1 MTNIENGDG
10 KEDKPEHEA
19 KDDAAYDPAHGGQGE
34 STGLGAGYLQA
45 VEVFTREEE
54 LALTILSLVMVIVPP
69 QLSLLSSVLFTT
81 SSLTKVTPHTS
92 EIKDFLPVYD
102 NSIGDPVTH
111 KDKGK
116 DIGSDLAI

>member
-34 STGLGAGYLQA
+34 STGLGAGYLQR

-69 QLSLLSSVLFTT
+69 QLSLLSSVVFTT

-92 EIKDFLPVYD
+92 EIEDFLAV
-102 NSIGDPVTH
+102 
-111 KDKGK
+111 
-116 DIGSDLAI
+116 

>member
-19 KDDAAYDPAHGGQGE
+19 KDDAAHDPAHGGQGE
-34 STGLGAGYLQA
+34 STGLGAGHLQG
-45 VEVFTREEE
+45 VEVFTGKVDM
-54 LALTILSLVMVIVPP
+54 ALTILSLVMVIVPP

-116 DIGSDLAI
+116 YIGSDIAI

>member
-34 STGLGAGYLQA
+34 STGLGAGHLQG
-45 VEVFTREEE
+45 VEVFTGKVDM
-54 LALTILSLVMVIVPP
+54 ALTILSLVMVIVPP

-92 EIKDFLPVYD
+92 EIKDFLHVYD
-102 NSIGDPVTH
+102 SSIGDPVTH

-116 DIGSDLAI
+116 DIGSDLVI